1 MKIKTW
7 HLFFVII
14 VLFGCSFYIVNLKFD
29 KFYRV
34 NGINNDNRVL
44 IEKYLDKDEQTY
56 LIDNQISIELFIDY
70 LEFDDFHLQN
80 YQYYNYLK
88 ESGRYKKTSEIL
100 DVANSLV
107 TRLSYLYKD
116 NAINQAKLLID
127 RSLEMVFLSEENFRF
142 DYIDLYTD
150 LKPLYASQDYSYIE
164 DADIYVQRFGAMG
177 IDDFDD
183 VKETMHMMTQA
194 YSKDALADVLK
205 KELPHN
211 VQIVYNP
218 TDLSTLVDRNHY
230 IGKYEPNGLLLVQD
244 IPRVRYA
251 IYLQSDAYNALVR
264 MYQDLSR
271 KHSGFLLREGYIG
284 AQSLKAENVGYT
296 EEQLGLT
303 IEVTQSQIPYKDFD
317 NTDISKW
324 LQEHAHEYGFILR
337 YPKEK
342 ASITNHTYDPHI
354 YRYVGKGLAKSLH
367 ESDLTLE
374 EYQSQNR

>member
-116 NAINQAKLLID
+116 SAMNQAKLLID

-150 LKPLYASQDYSYIE
+150 LKPLYASQD
-164 DADIYVQRFGAMG
+164 
-177 IDDFDD
+177 
-183 VKETMHMMTQA
+183 
-194 YSKDALADVLK
+194 
-205 KELPHN
+205 
-211 VQIVYNP
+211 
-218 TDLSTLVDRNHY
+218 
-230 IGKYEPNGLLLVQD
+230 
-244 IPRVRYA
+244 
-251 IYLQSDAYNALVR
+251 
-264 MYQDLSR
+264 
-271 KHSGFLLREGYIG
+271 
-284 AQSLKAENVGYT
+284 
-296 EEQLGLT
+296 
-303 IEVTQSQIPYKDFD
+303 
-317 NTDISKW
+317 
-324 LQEHAHEYGFILR
+324 
-337 YPKEK
+337 
-342 ASITNHTYDPHI
+342 
-354 YRYVGKGLAKSLH
+354 
-367 ESDLTLE
+367 
-374 EYQSQNR
+374 